1 MPMETGRIIIDVSTH
16 TPMMII
22 RPPAAG
28 EHIYAVVSSYRR
40 MQRSRASLEL

>member
-1 MPMETGRIIIDVSTH
+1 MPMEMGRMILDVSTH

-22 RPPAAG
+22 GPPAAG
-28 EHIYAVVSSYRR
+28 ELIYAVVSSYRR